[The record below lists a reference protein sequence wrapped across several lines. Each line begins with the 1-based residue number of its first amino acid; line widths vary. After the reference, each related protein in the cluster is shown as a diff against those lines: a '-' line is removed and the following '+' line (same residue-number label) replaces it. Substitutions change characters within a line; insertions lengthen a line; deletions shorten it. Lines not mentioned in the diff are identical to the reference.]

1 MYILP
6 LLCAPRRV
14 HGGTLGF
21 RYNEGSLLKVLV
33 SIFGVA
39 ASTGL
44 VAAYTPQGNAG
55 TRAVFAST
63 NIPSLSERPTG
74 VSSREVCPKKPRET
88 RGWDYSPCAFISL
101 GAFFSTCVIT
111 QPRAL

>member
-1 MYILP
+1 M
-6 LLCAPRRV
+6 
-14 HGGTLGF
+14 
-21 RYNEGSLLKVLV
+21 KVLV

-74 VSSREVCPKKPRET
+74 VSSRGGVSKEAGRLVSGTTALVPSIPEGC
-88 RGWDYSPCAFISL
+88 
-101 GAFFSTCVIT
+101 FSQLV
-111 QPRAL
+111 L